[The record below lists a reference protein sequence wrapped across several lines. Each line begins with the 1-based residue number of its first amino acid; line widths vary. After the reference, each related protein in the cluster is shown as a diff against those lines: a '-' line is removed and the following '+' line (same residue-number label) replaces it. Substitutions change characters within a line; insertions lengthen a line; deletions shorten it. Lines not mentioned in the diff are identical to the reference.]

1 MKHSDYL
8 KRKKNRETRKKIISV
23 ISAIVVFITTYALV
37 LPAITLDVSKASQ
50 EPGMA
55 YEQMQFRAT
64 ASAASVT
71 AADSTAGEVQAEEA
85 SAEKTA
91 AEEDAEEEIIE
102 EEAAEHTEGE
112 TSAVSDQKE
121 EADQAVEEAPAEP
134 VQEEAPAAETEEI
147 QIEEDGSADEKADEE
162 PSSEPVR
169 KEAQTAGTQKS
180 ADQAAVDQPDR
191 SDIEATDAAAAAS
204 TEETAAEFRIPALD
218 ALDFDEILTGKT
230 DFYFYHVEDTDENET
245 ITSDSVD
252 DWKKVG
258 PETILAPEDFVRVYL
273 SYEIPAGALNET
285 NSAARCRL
293 PAGLE
298 LSDKQIKA
306 INKYENSFAASR
318 SGSEHDKY
326 LGAEAI
332 EGSRT
337 PDEKEGDEYISATVK
352 AEKVYKDG
360 EYAGQ
365 DLIFTFIPYTVE
377 KNQISYDKAGR
388 LTSEGRD
395 VKGFFTFDLTT
406 AQIDFEKTEKETV
419 EKADGTTEET
429 QYSKAEVVFVKENNK
444 KNIYFNNLEL
454 RIPNRYSYDNS

>member
-1 MKHSDYL
+1 MAKLIHSDYL
-8 KRKKNRETRKKIISV
+8 KKKKNRETRKKIISV
-23 ISAIVVFITTYALV
+23 ISAIVVFVTTYALI
-37 LPAITLDVSKASQ
+37 LPAITLDASKAGQ
-50 EPGMA
+50 EPGITF
-55 YEQMQFRAT
+55 EQMQFRAT

-71 AADSTAGEVQAEEA
+71 AADGTVGEVQAEEA

-91 AEEDAEEEIIE
+91 AEEDAGEEIIE
-102 EEAAEHTEGE
+102 EEAAEHTEEE

-147 QIEEDGSADEKADEE
+147 QIEEDESADEKADEE

-180 ADQAAVDQPDR
+180 ADQAAVDQPDK
-191 SDIEATDAAAAAS
+191 SDVEATDAAAAAS

-258 PETILAPEDFVRVYL
+258 PDTILAPEDFVRVYL

-360 EYAGQ
+360 EYIQ
-365 DLIFTFIPYTVE
+365 PMTL
-377 KNQISYDKAGR
+377 
-388 LTSEGRD
+388 SEL
-395 VKGFFTFDLTT
+395 FF
-406 AQIDFEKTEKETV
+406 A
-419 EKADGTTEET
+419 
-429 QYSKAEVVFVKENNK
+429 
-444 KNIYFNNLEL
+444 
-454 RIPNRYSYDNS
+454 